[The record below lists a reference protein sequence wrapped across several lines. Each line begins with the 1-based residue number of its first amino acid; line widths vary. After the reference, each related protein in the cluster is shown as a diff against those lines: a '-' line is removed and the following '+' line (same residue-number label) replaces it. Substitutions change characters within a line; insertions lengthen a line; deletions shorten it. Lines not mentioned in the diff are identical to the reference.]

1 MFCVSYEIGVG
12 ARSVGHTSFLF
23 VPVFQGCLGR
33 RHNVRRAEKCAS
45 PFYELLRNLHQ
56 DFTSASTTAATI
68 AERLRLFSPPGEILR
83 QSQALRALVHSTDQ
97 LARAAGRRW
106 RPAADFEGA
115 HTMEVR
121 IFRPSYNPDAS
132 C

>member
-1 MFCVSYEIGVG
+1 MSKHAHLRF
-12 ARSVGHTSFLF
+12 F
-23 VPVFQGCLGR
+23 
-33 RHNVRRAEKCAS
+33 
-45 PFYELLRNLHQ
+45 ELLRNMHH
-56 DFTSASTTAATI
+56 DFMSASTTTATI
-68 AERLRLFSPPGEILR
+68 ANVSGSFAPPCEILR
-83 QSQALRALVHSTDQ
+83 QSQALRTLVHSTEQ

-115 HTMEVR
+115 HKMEVQ